1 MLVLVGSR
9 EPLDVVAAD
18 AEEGE
23 VKKPIFLVPAA
34 SRSLL

>member
-1 MLVLVGSR
+1 MLVGSR
-9 EPLDVVAAD
+9 EPLDVVA

-34 SRSLL
+34 GRSLL